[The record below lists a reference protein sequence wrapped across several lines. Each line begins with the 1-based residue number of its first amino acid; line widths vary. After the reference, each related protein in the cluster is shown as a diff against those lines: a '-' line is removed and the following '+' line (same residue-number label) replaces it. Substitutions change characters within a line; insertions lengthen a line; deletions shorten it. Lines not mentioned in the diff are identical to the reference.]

1 MRRAQRFRRGTQFQ
15 AFNRFWAHLFY
26 QKECC
31 IVEIVLSCD
40 MERCAATDICHTQ
53 VAALQ
58 TPQFHN
64 ERP

>member
-1 MRRAQRFRRGTQFQ
+1 
-15 AFNRFWAHLFY
+15 
-26 QKECC
+26 
-31 IVEIVLSCD
+31 VLSCD